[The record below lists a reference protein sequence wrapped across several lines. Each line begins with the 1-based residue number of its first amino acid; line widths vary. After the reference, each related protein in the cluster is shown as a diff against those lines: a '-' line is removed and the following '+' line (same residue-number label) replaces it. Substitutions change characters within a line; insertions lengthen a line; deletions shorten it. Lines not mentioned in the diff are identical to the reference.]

1 MCIAEYLINICYL
14 EGKAN
19 VVTNQL
25 SRPNKEILKT
35 IATIDAPFPDNK
47 MEELREVISSINL
60 YGVDL
65 QELAH
70 EQHLVPTSGKF
81 HKKLEPA

>member
-1 MCIAEYLINICYL
+1 MINICYL

-47 MEELREVISSINL
+47 IREFREVISSIDL

-81 HKKLEPA
+81 YKKLKPA

>member
-47 MEELREVISSINL
+47 REELREVISSINL

-70 EQHLVPTSGKF
+70 EQPLGPDFRQISQ
-81 HKKLEPA
+81 EA